1 MSPLS
6 RGALSSAVGRVIGS
20 RFAKPI
26 ARIALATAGLLI
38 LAVIGRVTAAGALG
52 TAAGSVSPAAPAA
65 STRPESP
72 VSTGTAPATSSS
84 SPIETPAA
92 PRLAVSADDPV
103 VLNTA
108 FAADLRR
115 LPGIGE
121 KRANAILALRVRM
134 GRFHALEDLLKV
146 KGIGR
151 ATLKRLR
158 PLLRLDAK
166 PPDAGAA
173 PVVTSLTSP
182 DH

>member
-1 MSPLS
+1 
-6 RGALSSAVGRVIGS
+6 VGRVIGS

-26 ARIALATAGLLI
+26 ARIALATAGLLS

-52 TAAGSVSPAAPAA
+52 TAAGPVSSAAPAT
-65 STRPESP
+65 STRPPESP
-72 VSTGTAPATSSS
+72 VSTGTSPATSSS

-92 PRLAVSADDPV
+92 PRLAASADDPV

-146 KGIGR
+146 RGIGR

-173 PVVTSLTSP
+173 PVATSPASP